1 MVKRGLGRL
10 VSPLSDAELILKM
23 IRELKMSYSFHL
35 QQKNARVRN
44 DMASLLRNV
53 EQDLGQIE
61 DVSEKTKVKELRLE
75 ISLKSVEANL
85 NSYRRNLKKKMKLEK
100 KNKQPKLENYR
111 RYNESL
117 EYVETLL
124 AEIREIKKGIRE
136 ESRRAIQEEKAI
148 HREAA

>member
-1 MVKRGLGRL
+1 
-10 VSPLSDAELILKM
+10 M